1 MTEETLRFQANPPR
15 VVILIES
22 TRAYG
27 RRILRGIAD
36 YVRENGPWLV
46 HIEPRALD
54 DAAPGWLADW
64 KGDGIIARLTD
75 PASVDLVRKTGVPIV
90 NLKSGEGKDVRDLLR
105 EAPFGPFRKKVP
117 DTFSQAD
124 VKCDRNAVGRMAAE
138 HLLERG
144 FCNFG
149 FIGVSGSWSVRQ
161 FEGFQDRV
169 EEEGYPCSQYS
180 WRQGRGDP
188 YHDGAMNEEIDEIA
202 AWVKKQPRPLG
213 VLAADDFLG
222 IEFINACRRAGIMVP
237 DAVAVLGVDNEETV
251 CRLSHPSLSSV
262 KPNDIRIGREAASL
276 LDRLMQGE
284 PHPVQPLKIEPLEVV
299 TRHSTDVTATADPMV
314 AEAMQYI
321 RTNAVRGINVNDVV
335 SYLAVSRSAL
345 QRRFRRELN
354 RPVYEVILNMR
365 LNYTKELL
373 AESELS
379 LREIAIRSGFKH
391 VEHMNNIFKQK
402 TGHSLQKFRKLK

>member
-1 MTEETLRFQANPPR
+1 MSEETLRFQADPPR
-15 VVILIES
+15 VVVLIES

-46 HIEPRALD
+46 HVEPRALD

-75 PASVDLVRKTGVPIV
+75 SKSAELVRKAGVPVV
-90 NLKSGEGKDVRDLLR
+90 NLKSGNDSLL
-105 EAPFGPFRKKVP
+105 GPV
-117 DTFSQAD
+117 D
-124 VKCDRNAVGRMAAE
+124 VKCDRKAVGRMAAE

-144 FCNFG
+144 FCHFG
-149 FIGVSGSWSVRQ
+149 FIGVAGSWSVLQ
-161 FEGFQDRV
+161 FEGFRERV
-169 EEEGYPCSQYS
+169 EEEGYTCAQYS
-180 WRQGRGDP
+180 WRQDSWIQGPNDSYR
-188 YHDGAMNEEIDEIA
+188 DGAMDEEIDEIA

-222 IEFINACRRAGIMVP
+222 IEFINACRRANIMVP
-237 DAVAVLGVDNEETV
+237 DAVAVLGVDNEDTV
-251 CRLSHPSLSSV
+251 CRLSHPPLSSV
-262 KPNDIRIGREAASL
+262 KPNDVKIGREAAAL
-276 LDRLMQGE
+276 LDRLMQGGTRPE
-284 PHPVQPLKIEPLEVV
+284 QPLKIAPLEVV

-321 RTNAVRGINVNDVV
+321 RTHASRGINVNDVV
-335 SYLAVSRSAL
+335 DYLAVSRSVL

-365 LNYTKELL
+365 LDYTKELL

-402 TGHSLQKFRKLK
+402 TGYSLQKFRNMK

>member
-1 MTEETLRFQANPPR
+1 MTPENLRFQVGPPR
-15 VVILIES
+15 VVILVES

-54 DAAPGWLADW
+54 DAAPGWLSDW

-75 PASVDLVRKTGVPIV
+75 PVSAKLVQKIGVPIV
-90 NLKSGEGKDVRDLLR
+90 NLKASDDSCLG
-105 EAPFGPFRKKVP
+105 
-117 DTFSQAD
+117 QAD
-124 VKCDRNAVGRMAAE
+124 VECDREAVGRMAAE

-149 FIGVSGSWSVRQ
+149 FIGVAGSWSIRQ
-161 FEGFQDRV
+161 YEGFRERV
-169 EEEGYPCSQYS
+169 EKEGYACSQYS
-180 WRQGRGDP
+180 RRQDRNHL
-188 YHDGAMNEEIDEIA
+188 YRDGAMREEIDEIA

-222 IEFINACRRAGIMVP
+222 VEFINACRRASIMVP

-251 CRLSHPSLSSV
+251 CRLSHPPLSSV
-262 KPNDIRIGREAASL
+262 KPNDIKIGREAAAL
-276 LDRLMQGE
+276 LDRLMLGE
-284 PHPVQPLKIEPLEVV
+284 SRPEEPLKIEPLEVI

-321 RTNAVRGINVNDVV
+321 RTHAARGINVNDVV
-335 SYLAVSRSAL
+335 DYLAVSRSVL

-354 RPVYEVILNMR
+354 RPIYEVILNMR
-365 LNYTKELL
+365 LEYTKELL
-373 AESELS
+373 ASSELS

-402 TGHSLQKFRKLK
+402 TGYSLQKFRNMK